1 MGVYYDIR
9 ATNRGGVGSMKKV
22 ELNVKTGDYYTPV
35 NVKTLAKNVTCT
47 NHFTGETTNV
57 RRMLDGIKASRNI
70 VWDATI
76 PFPNNAYF
84 EANDMGYVDQGYVVG
99 EAKVVNGVRGYGIYK
114 LQDNS
119 FVPISSTIGENVY
132 KFGCGRYGAH
142 APDAE
147 YVATTTEG
155 NGVWQCF
162 GGEWSKSTFAP
173 TDGTQ
178 YYKPSIATDNDRIYV
193 IAPYEMRPVGQD
205 WNTAC
210 DCVFVS
216 TDRLTWTRVELPSPQ
231 YMSAICESNGKFV
244 IACAWSDVWF
254 ESVDGIT
261 WTEIHVPVYKEW
273 TDIKRFNNTW
283 VAIAQDDWSN
293 ECVIYSEDDCATWNV
308 GSMPSAGYWRRMA
321 SGGNRLVAI
330 KELYNWNYTNTLAV
344 SYDGKSWTPI
354 LAPNFGSWKAIAN
367 TGSRWL
373 LAKGGQTLNAL
384 AERYDCQNP
393 NDYYST
399 VYTGI

>member
-1 MGVYYDIR
+1 
-9 ATNRGGVGSMKKV
+9 MKKI

-57 RRMLDGIKASRNI
+57 RNMIDIIGASRNI

-76 PFPNNAYF
+76 PFPDNAYF
-84 EANDMGYVDQGYVVG
+84 EANDMAYYIDRGYVVG

-114 LQDNS
+114 LQDDS
-119 FVPISSTIGENVY
+119 FVPIDSTIGENVY
-132 KFGCGRYGAH
+132 KFGCGGYWAH
-142 APDAE
+142 ELDAE
-147 YVATTTEG
+147 FVATTTEG
-155 NGVWQCF
+155 NGVWQCV

-178 YYKPSIATDNDRIYV
+178 YYNPSIATDSDSTYV
-193 IAPYEMRPVGQD
+193 IAPYEMKPTGQD
-205 WNTAC
+205 WTTAC

-216 TDRLTWTRVELPSPQ
+216 VGGLTWTRVELPSPQ
-231 YMSAICESNGKFV
+231 YMGAIWHGNGKFV
-244 IACAWSDVWF
+244 IACTWSDTWF

-261 WTEIHVPVYKEW
+261 WNEIHVPIYKEW
-273 TDIKRFNNTW
+273 TDITCLRDDIW
-283 VAIAQDDWSN
+283 VAIAQDDWSD
-293 ECVIYSEDDCATWNV
+293 ECTIYSEDDCATWKV
-308 GSMPSAGYWRRMA
+308 GKMPSAGYWRRM
-321 SGGNRLVAI
+321 SPGGDRLVAI

-354 LAPNFGSWKAIAN
+354 LAPSFGSWKAIYY
-367 TGSRWL
+367 TGTNWL

-384 AERYDCQNP
+384 AERYDCQCAA
-393 NDYYST
+393 DYYST
-399 VYTGI
+399 VYKGE